1 MRSVATVLAS
11 ATLMTGQGVK
21 TQKEVKNSAK
31 NPAQYTAA
39 ERWSYMQEGKQV
51 FSDAGVIGLTCD
63 AVHIGA
69 AESQQID
76 RGQLARSLNKEGKR
90 LRDFGGQE
98 DLLADEAPLKK
109 PRTLVVCS
117 DQESVQIA
125 ALNFARHHRR
135 LFIEHIKDPGHRCW
149 NDTWGALSDS
159 HLAKTAMI
167 LLNVYNVKYGPWN
180 KSGWFARVQETA
192 KTLSQQLGPNDP
204 LLQKFFPAILAD
216 SRRDESEN
224 TEQERKEFLQSLP
237 TLPCITN
244 KGPKASQ
251 NRFFS
256 IVHAHQWLD
265 RMWSSQGCVFA
276 ACCLLQGWANHA
288 DELWSPAGCAQDR
301 AV

>member
-1 MRSVATVLAS
+1 
-11 ATLMTGQGVK
+11 
-21 TQKEVKNSAK
+21 
-31 NPAQYTAA
+31 
-39 ERWSYMQEGKQV
+39 MQ
-51 FSDAGVIGLTCD
+51 
-63 AVHIGA
+63 
-69 AESQQID
+69 
-76 RGQLARSLNKEGKR
+76 RSLNKLTVDNWHEAWAGKVADRAAATRVRRKTPPDRLASQHFLQDINHAFQSEGKR

-192 KTLSQQLGPNDP
+192 KTLSQQRGPNDP

-237 TLPCITN
+237 TLHASPT
-244 KGPKASQ
+244 KGLRRRRTAS
-251 NRFFS
+251 S
-256 IVHAHQWLD
+256 ALCMLI
-265 RMWSSQGCVFA
+265 SC
-276 ACCLLQGWANHA
+276 
-288 DELWSPAGCAQDR
+288 
-301 AV
+301 